1 MNLKKSG
8 QYKFDIDM
16 ESMYDMPNKATLK
29 DLCPQ
34 DKAKIGRLI
43 KKLAEEKL

>member
-34 DKAKIGRLI
+34 DKAKIGKLI